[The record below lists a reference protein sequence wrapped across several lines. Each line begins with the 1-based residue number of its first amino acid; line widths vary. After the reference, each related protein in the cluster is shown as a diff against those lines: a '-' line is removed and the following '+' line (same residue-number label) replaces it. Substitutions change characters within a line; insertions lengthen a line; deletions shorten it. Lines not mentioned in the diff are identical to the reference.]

1 MVGKM
6 DTNQN
11 CHYLSAA
18 DVRLRAGWLR
28 RMSPTRLVE
37 AVQFWWERSEQRR
50 LLAQLD
56 DRMLRDI
63 GVSHGEARQ
72 ESGKWFW
79 QD

>member
-1 MVGKM
+1 M

-11 CHYLSAA
+11 CYYLSAA

-37 AVQFWWERSEQRR
+37 AVQFWWERSDQRR
-50 LLAQLD
+50 RLPQRD
-56 DRMLRDI
+56 DTMGRDL
-63 GVSHGEARQ
+63 GEARE
-72 ESGKWFW
+72 ESEKWFW